1 MNRIDELFIQK
12 KNNILSVYFTAG
24 FPSLNSTS
32 EIICELEKSGVDLIE
47 IGMPFSDPLADG
59 PVIQRSSQ
67 KALENGM
74 SIRILFEQI
83 SNIRSKV
90 KIPLILMGYLNPVLQ
105 FGMDSFLDKAS
116 EIGIDGVI
124 LPDLPLQE
132 YLESYQLQFEEA
144 GIHNIMLITPQTN
157 AERIKLIDK
166 HSGGFVYMVS
176 SASTTGTSKNI
187 FDVHADYFQNI
198 SAMNL
203 GKPRLIGFGISNRE
217 NFNQA
222 CKHAN
227 GAIIGTAFIHAISE
241 PGSLSHHIR
250 DFISSIR

>member
-1 MNRIDELFIQK
+1 MNRIDQLFIQK
-12 KNNILSVYFTAG
+12 KTNILSVYFTAG

-59 PVIQRSSQ
+59 PVIQQSSQ

-83 SNIRSKV
+83 SNIRGKV

-105 FGMDSFLDKAS
+105 FGMDNFLEKAS
-116 EIGIDGVI
+116 EIGIDGLI

-132 YLESYQLQFEEA
+132 YLQSFQLQFEEA
-144 GIHNIMLITPQTN
+144 GIYNIMLITPQTN

-187 FDVHADYFQNI
+187 FEVHSEYFRNV

-203 GKPRLIGFGISNRE
+203 QKPRLIGFGISNRE
-217 NFNQA
+217 SFKLA
-222 CKHAN
+222 CENAN
-227 GAIIGTAFIHAISE
+227 GAIIGTAFIQAISE
-241 PGSLSHHIR
+241 PGSLSKHIR
-250 DFISSIR
+250 DFISKIR